1 MNRTISIF
9 LRGAPLAF
17 AVGLLGSACVEQPT
31 DNLQKPAPPPVIDD
45 PTDDPGNEPGH
56 FSGGE
61 DNTQSHMGD
70 LGDGVFKDPFEV
82 LAQRMEEGPPE
93 VRTRLHSCQKLQ
105 NAALQNMLTS
115 LGVNIDA
122 TGDPPTA
129 GQLIKGGGG
138 ALGAASY
145 DARVGEAIVW
155 SAAGAAKLFD
165 IFVQAAPEIIQ
176 NLPNVDQCK
185 IDGVGPEMFDAQNQ
199 CNADA
204 IACITGRPASPSHV
218 AICNKVVTSASDVEK
233 GKRIA
238 VATMMAAA
246 HSCE

>member
-1 MNRTISIF
+1 MNRTLSIF
-9 LRGAPLAF
+9 LRGATVVF
-17 AVGLLGSACVEQPT
+17 AVGLAGAACVQQPN
-31 DNLQKPAPPPVIDD
+31 DNLTPAPPVIDD
-45 PTDDPGNEPGH
+45 PTDDFQNQPGV
-56 FSGGE
+56 FAGGE

-70 LGDGVFKDPFEV
+70 LGDGVFKDPFEI

-105 NAALQNMLTS
+105 NAALSNVLTS

-129 GQLIKGGGG
+129 GELVKGGGG
-138 ALGAASY
+138 ALGAANY
-145 DARVGEAIVW
+145 DSRVGEQIVW

-165 IFVQAAPEIIQ
+165 IFVQAAPEIIAG
-176 NLPNVDQCK
+176 LPNVDQCK
-185 IDGVGPEMFDAQNQ
+185 VNGVGVEMFDANNQ

-204 IACITGRPASPSHV
+204 IACITGRPASASHV
-218 AICNKVVTSASDVEK
+218 AICSKVVTSASDVEK

-238 VATMMAAA
+238 VATLMSAA

>member
-1 MNRTISIF
+1 MNRTFSIF
-9 LRGAPLAF
+9 LRGAPLVF
-17 AVGLLGSACVEQPT
+17 AVGLLGSACVDQPA
-31 DNLQKPAPPPVIDD
+31 DLKPTAPVVVIDD
-45 PTDDPGNEPGH
+45 PTKDDNNQPGA
-56 FSGGE
+56 FAGGE
-61 DNTQSHMGD
+61 DNTASHMGD

-105 NAALQNMLTS
+105 NTALSNMLTS

-145 DARVGEAIVW
+145 DARVGEQIVW

-165 IFVQAAPEIIQ
+165 IFVQAAPEIIA

-185 IDGVGPEMFDAQNQ
+185 VDGVGPEMFDGNNQ

-204 IACITGRPASPSHV
+204 IACITGRPATASHV

>member
-1 MNRTISIF
+1 MNRTFSMF
-9 LRGAPLAF
+9 FRGALIALGAGLF
-17 AVGLLGSACVEQPT
+17 AMACVEQPSG
-31 DNLQKPAPPPVIDD
+31 DLKPAPIPIDD
-45 PTDDPGNEPGH
+45 PTTDFENQPGV
-56 FSGGE
+56 FAGGE

-70 LGDGVFKDPFEV
+70 LGDFGAKDPFEI
-82 LAQRMEEGPPE
+82 LAQRQEEGPAE
-93 VRTRLHSCQKLQ
+93 IRTRLHSCQKLQ
-105 NAALQNMLTS
+105 NTALRNVLTS
-115 LGVNIDA
+115 LGVNMDA

-129 GQLIKGGGG
+129 GQLLQAGGG

-165 IFVQAAPEIIQ
+165 IFVQAAPEIIA

-185 IDGVGPEMFDAQNQ
+185 VDGVGVDMFDGQNK

-204 IACITGRPASPSHV
+204 IACITGRPATDSHV
-218 AICNKVVTSASDVEK
+218 AICNTIVTKASSIDK

-238 VATMMAAA
+238 VATIMAGAL
-246 HSCE
+246 SCE

>member
-1 MNRTISIF
+1 MDRNISIF
-9 LRGAPLAF
+9 LRGAPVVL
-17 AVGLLGSACVEQPT
+17 AVGILGMACVEQPN
-31 DNLQKPAPPPVIDD
+31 DIQNVPPAPVIDD
-45 PTDDPGNEPGH
+45 PTQDDNNQPGN

-61 DNTQSHMGD
+61 DNTASHMGD

-93 VRTRLHSCQKLQ
+93 VRTRLHSCQKVQ
-105 NAALQNMLTS
+105 NTSLTNLLTS
-115 LGVNIDA
+115 LGVNVDA

-129 GQLIKGGGG
+129 GQLLKGGGG

-145 DARVGEAIVW
+145 DSRVGEQIVW

-165 IFVQAAPEIIQ
+165 IFVQAAPEIIT

-185 IDGVGPEMFDAQNQ
+185 VDGVGVEMFDANNQ

-204 IACITGRPASPSHV
+204 IACITGRPATASHV
-218 AICNKVVTSASDVEK
+218 AICNKVVTSASSVDK

>member
-9 LRGAPLAF
+9 LRGAPIALVA
-17 AVGLLGSACVEQPT
+17 GLFGAACVQQPD
-31 DNLQKPAPPPVIDD
+31 DNLTQPAPVVIDD
-45 PTDDPGNEPGH
+45 PTKDFPNQPGVFN
-56 FSGGE
+56 GGE

-70 LGDGVFKDPFEV
+70 LGDGVFKDPFEI

-93 VRTRLHSCQKLQ
+93 VRTRLHSCQKIQ
-105 NAALQNMLTS
+105 NASLSNLLSS
-115 LGVNIDA
+115 LGVNLDA

-129 GQLIKGGGG
+129 GQLLKGGGG

-165 IFVQAAPEIIQ
+165 IFVQAAPEIIA
-176 NLPNVDQCK
+176 NLPNADQCK
-185 IDGVGPEMFDAQNQ
+185 VDGVGPEMFDANNQ

-204 IACITGRPASPSHV
+204 IACITGRPATASHV
-218 AICNKVVTSASDVEK
+218 AICNTLVQKASSIDK

-246 HSCE
+246 HSCD

>member
-9 LRGAPLAF
+9 LRGAPVA
-17 AVGLLGSACVEQPT
+17 LLGALAGIAACVQQPN
-31 DNLQKPAPPPVIDD
+31 DNLGQPAPVKIDD
-45 PTDDPGNEPGH
+45 PTDKFENQPGVFN
-56 FSGGE
+56 GGE

-70 LGDGVFKDPFEV
+70 LGDGVYKDPFEI
-82 LAQRMEEGPPE
+82 LAQRMEEGAPE
-93 VRTRLHSCQKLQ
+93 VRTRMHSCQKCQ
-105 NAALQNMLTS
+105 NTALSNMLAS
-115 LGVNIDA
+115 LGVDLNA

-129 GQLIKGGGG
+129 GQLLKGGGG

-145 DARVGEAIVW
+145 DSRVGEAIVW

-165 IFVQAAPEIIQ
+165 IFVQAAPEIIA

-185 IDGVGPEMFDAQNQ
+185 VNGVGPEMFDANNQ

-218 AICNKVVTSASDVEK
+218 AICNKVVASASSVDK

-238 VATMMAAA
+238 VATIMAAA

>member
-1 MNRTISIF
+1 MKRTISIT
-9 LRGAPLAF
+9 LRAAPVALAT
-17 AVGLLGSACVEQPT
+17 GLLGAACVEQPN
-31 DNLQKPAPPPVIDD
+31 DNLTPQPAPVVIDD
-45 PTDDPGNEPGH
+45 PTKDQGNEPGP
-56 FSGGE
+56 FAGGE

-70 LGDGVFKDPFEV
+70 LSDGVFKDPFEV

-105 NAALQNMLTS
+105 NTALSNLLTS
-115 LGVNIDA
+115 LGVNMDA

-129 GQLIKGGGG
+129 GQLFKAAGG

-165 IFVQAAPEIIQ
+165 IFVQAAPEIIT

-185 IDGVGPEMFDAQNQ
+185 VDGVGVEMFDANNA
-199 CNADA
+199 CNPDA
-204 IACITGRPASPSHV
+204 IACITGRPASASHV
-218 AICNKVVTSASDVEK
+218 AICNKVVTSASDVNK

-238 VATMMAAA
+238 VATLMCAA

>member
-9 LRGAPLAF
+9 LRGAPVVL
-17 AVGLLGSACVEQPT
+17 AVGLAGAACVEQPT
-31 DNLQKPAPPPVIDD
+31 DNLAKPTVVIDD
-45 PTDDPGNEPGH
+45 PTKDPGNEPGA
-56 FSGGE
+56 FAGGE

-105 NAALQNMLTS
+105 NTSLRNLLTS
-115 LGVNIDA
+115 LGVNMDA

-129 GQLIKGGGG
+129 GQLLNGGTS
-138 ALGAASY
+138 ALGAANY
-145 DARVGEAIVW
+145 DARVGEGIVW
-155 SAAGAAKLFD
+155 TAAGAAKLFD
-165 IFVQAAPEIIQ
+165 IFVQAAPEIIN
-176 NLPNVDQCK
+176 NLPNADQCK
-185 IDGVGPEMFDAQNQ
+185 VDGVGPSMFDASNQ

-204 IACITGRPASPSHV
+204 IACITGRPATPSHV

-238 VATMMAAA
+238 VATLMSAA

>member
-1 MNRTISIF
+1 MNRIISTF
-9 LRGAPLAF
+9 LRGAPLALAAGLF
-17 AVGLLGSACVEQPT
+17 ATACVQEPPSG
-31 DNLQKPAPPPVIDD
+31 NLSRPDPVIDD
-45 PTDDPGNEPGH
+45 PTTDFENQPGVFAGD
-56 FSGGE
+56 E
-61 DNTQSHMGD
+61 DNTHSHMGD
-70 LGDGVFKDPFEV
+70 LGEGVFKDPFEV
-82 LAQRMEEGPPE
+82 LAQRQEEGPPE

-105 NAALQNMLTS
+105 NNALQNVLTS

-122 TGDPPTA
+122 TAQVPTA
-129 GQLIKGGGG
+129 GQLFKGGGG

-145 DARVGEAIVW
+145 DARVGEAVVW

-165 IFVQAAPEIIQ
+165 IFVQAAPEIIA

-185 IDGVGPEMFDAQNQ
+185 VDGVGVEMFDANNQ
-199 CNADA
+199 CNRDA
-204 IACITGRPASPSHV
+204 IACITGRPATDSHV

-238 VATMMAAA
+238 VGTMMAAA

>member
-9 LRGAPLAF
+9 LRGAPIALVAGLVS
-17 AVGLLGSACVEQPT
+17 VGCVEQP
-31 DNLQKPAPPPVIDD
+31 DNNLGTPAPVVIDD
-45 PTDDPGNEPGH
+45 PTDDFGNQPGVFN
-56 FSGGE
+56 GGE

-70 LGDGVFKDPFEV
+70 LGDGVFKDPFEI
-82 LAQRMEEGPPE
+82 LAQRMEEGAPE

-105 NAALQNMLTS
+105 NASLSNLLGS
-115 LGVNIDA
+115 LGVNLDA

-129 GQLIKGGGG
+129 GQLLKAGSG
-138 ALGAASY
+138 ALGAATY
-145 DARVGEAIVW
+145 DARVGEAVVW

-165 IFVQAAPEIIQ
+165 IFVQAAPEIIA

-185 IDGVGPEMFDAQNQ
+185 VNGVGPEMFDANNQ

-204 IACITGRPASPSHV
+204 IACISGRPASASHV
-218 AICNKVVTSASDVEK
+218 AICNKVVTSASSVAK
-233 GKRIA
+233 GKNIA
-238 VATMMAAA
+238 VATIMAAA